1 MRVPGRRKSVVF
13 FIAFGVTLVCV
24 AVGLNVG
31 WILLTPRQVFLLVIG
46 IVLFALIIAG
56 LILNTIFLVR
66 EIRRNEAHDSFIN
79 AVTHEL
85 KTPLASIRLYL
96 ETLQTRD
103 LPEAKRAE
111 FYRIMLADNDRLLNT
126 VEQVLRAGSIN
137 HKRRPFSLTQID
149 LPALIE
155 DIIAQIRTRAPAL
168 EPQALSFTNTA
179 RRSVFVR
186 GEMNELR
193 AAFSNLIDNAI
204 KYSTARVQIEVTL
217 ETRDD
222 KILVRVRDTGIGIPQ
237 PELKRI
243 FKRFHRVASPAA
255 ARVKGTGLGL
265 FIVRAVIKKH
275 HGRITASSEGAN
287 RGSTFTIELPIFKYA
302 REDLPNEREFDV
314 SLKAGNADGSS
325 A

>member
-111 FYRIMLADNDRLLNT
+111 FYRIMLADNDRLPVGRGCCGDYSFARLT
-126 VEQVLRAGSIN
+126 VCTRHGWSI
-137 HKRRPFSLTQID
+137 PQ
-149 LPALIE
+149 
-155 DIIAQIRTRAPAL
+155 RTCG
-168 EPQALSFTNTA
+168 
-179 RRSVFVR
+179 V
-186 GEMNELR
+186 R
-193 AAFSNLIDNAI
+193 AAFKPTTIRAI
-204 KYSTARVQIEVTL
+204 
-217 ETRDD
+217 
-222 KILVRVRDTGIGIPQ
+222 
-237 PELKRI
+237 
-243 FKRFHRVASPAA
+243 
-255 ARVKGTGLGL
+255 
-265 FIVRAVIKKH
+265 
-275 HGRITASSEGAN
+275 
-287 RGSTFTIELPIFKYA
+287 RGGSHFSHSA
-302 REDLPNEREFDV
+302 
-314 SLKAGNADGSS
+314 KAGTTITMLTRPSPSTDSHGTKLI
-325 A
+325 